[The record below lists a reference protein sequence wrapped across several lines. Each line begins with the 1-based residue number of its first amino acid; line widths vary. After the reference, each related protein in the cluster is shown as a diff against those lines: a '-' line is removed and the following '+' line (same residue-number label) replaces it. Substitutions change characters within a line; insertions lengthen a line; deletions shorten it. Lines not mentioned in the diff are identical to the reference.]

1 MNDFGPKRP
10 MSESAETAPTD
21 TAKAKR
27 GRPKKK
33 PDYDRENVRKKAC
46 TRLTCS
52 RICDILESWETVAL
66 AALIIANLY
75 TVSSRQQSKDRLR
88 CEEEYNGLKY
98 MKNID
103 KRKLIITLCTIV
115 AIVAVGLGI
124 FKMLQLVKEVEQ
136 VKDYNTES
144 LRWAIIGAIG
154 SWTGSVFGA
163 IALVVSLVA
172 LWLPQRVKIAVGVS
186 TGFILSQIP
195 GIEKNRCVYYN
206 SEKYWDEA
214 SNGYKCISAFWKQK
228 ARRYICW
235 YAKSRVH
242 TSNVYASVS

>member
-1 MNDFGPKRP
+1 MGIGFCQHD
-10 MSESAETAPTD
+10 D
-21 TAKAKR
+21 
-27 GRPKKK
+27 
-33 PDYDRENVRKKAC
+33 
-46 TRLTCS
+46 L
-52 RICDILESWETVAL
+52 LE
-66 AALIIANLY
+66 
-75 TVSSRQQSKDRLR
+75 
-88 CEEEYNGLKY
+88 
-98 MKNID
+98 ID

-195 GIEKNRCVYYN
+195 GIEKI
-206 SEKYWDEA
+206 DA
-214 SNGYKCISAFWKQK
+214 
-228 ARRYICW
+228 YIITV
-235 YAKSRVH
+235 KNTGMKPV
-242 TSNVYASVS
+242 TVTNVYLHFGSKKQGDIFVGMLNRESILQMYTPQFPKRLDRGESFDYYLLRERLDKALIPYEEKMSLDEPFSIRIDEVTRGTQYYKTKWTLRTFIGK